1 MKICFASNNAH
12 KLQEIQQLLGPP
24 FELISLEQLGCTEE
38 LAEDQDTLEGNAL
51 QKATYV
57 WEKYGVLC
65 FADDTGLEVEA
76 LHHEPGVYSA
86 RYAGPA
92 RDNQANMQKVLE
104 KLQGQTNRKAR
115 FRTAI
120 ALILEEGEQHL
131 FDGIVEG
138 HITASGRGEKGFGYD
153 PIFVPEG
160 HDRTFA
166 EMDSQEKNQIS
177 HRGRAVQQLVSFLQH
192 RYIQTGT

>member
-12 KLQEIQQLLGPP
+12 KLKEIQQLLGPP
-24 FELISLEQLGCTEE
+24 FELVSLEDLGCTQE

-51 QKATYV
+51 QKASYV
-57 WEKYGVLC
+57 WEQYHVIC

-76 LHHEPGVYSA
+76 LNNEPGVYSA
-86 RYAGPA
+86 RYAGPE
-92 RDNQANMQKVLE
+92 RDNQANMRKVLE
-104 KLQGQTNRKAR
+104 NLKGQSNRKAR
-115 FRTAI
+115 FRTSI
-120 ALILEEGEQHL
+120 ALFLEEGEQHL
-131 FDGIVEG
+131 FNGIVEG
-138 HITASGRGEKGFGYD
+138 HIIEEPRGEQGFGYD

-166 EMDSQEKNQIS
+166 QMNSQEKNQIS

-192 RYIQTGT
+192 RYVQTGT

>member
-12 KLQEIQQLLGPP
+12 KLKEIQQLLGPP
-24 FELISLEQLGCTEE
+24 FEIISLEALGCTEE

-51 QKATYV
+51 QKAAYV
-57 WEKYGVLC
+57 WEKYKVLC

-76 LHHEPGVYSA
+76 LNNEPGVYSA
-86 RYAGPA
+86 RYAGPE
-92 RDNQANMQKVLE
+92 RDNQANMQKVLDGL
-104 KLQGQTNRKAR
+104 KDQDNRRAR
-115 FRTAI
+115 FRTSI

-131 FDGIVEG
+131 FNGIVEG
-138 HITASGRGEKGFGYD
+138 HIVGAPRGEQGFGYD
-153 PIFVPEG
+153 PIFMPEG
-160 HDRTFA
+160 KDRTFA

-192 RYIQTGT
+192 RYVQTGT

>member
-12 KLQEIQQLLGPP
+12 KLKEIQQLLGPP
-24 FELISLEQLGCTEE
+24 FEVISLEALGCTEE
-38 LAEDQDTLEGNAL
+38 LAEDQDTLEGNAR
-51 QKATYV
+51 QKAAYV
-57 WEKYGVLC
+57 WEKYQVLC

-76 LHHEPGVYSA
+76 LNQEPGVYSA

-92 RDNQANMQKVLE
+92 RDNQANMQKVLDG
-104 KLQGQTNRKAR
+104 LQGKENRKAR
-115 FRTAI
+115 FRTSI
-120 ALILEEGEQHL
+120 ALILEEGETHF

-138 HITASGRGEKGFGYD
+138 HITQAPRGDQGFGYD

-166 EMDSQEKNQIS
+166 QMDSQEKNQIS

-192 RYIQTGT
+192 RYVQTGT

>member
-12 KLQEIQQLLGPP
+12 KLQEIQEMLGEP
-24 FELISLEQLGCTEE
+24 FELVSLQDLGCADDIPEE
-38 LAEDQDTLEGNAL
+38 QDTLEGNAL
-51 QKATYV
+51 QKAHYI
-57 WEKYGVLC
+57 WERYKILC

-76 LHHEPGVYSA
+76 LNNEPGVYSA

-92 RDNQANMQKVLE
+92 RDNQANMQKVLQG
-104 KLQGQTNRKAR
+104 LQGKENRRAR
-115 FRTAI
+115 FRTSI

-138 HITASGRGEKGFGYD
+138 RIIEAPRGEKGFGYD

-160 HDRTFA
+160 RDQTFA
-166 EMDSQEKNQIS
+166 EMSSQEKNEVS
-177 HRGRAVQQLVSFLQH
+177 HRGRAVQQLVSFLKH
-192 RYIQTGT
+192 RYVQTGT